1 MRQCKDPTRKAAK
14 NLGNVKIE
22 ATASDGAENAID
34 HAVAS
39 FLVFWGHRKGGASK
53 EAPLMREYTMLSI
66 GEQLVLETY
75 KGMGSTFKIQC

>member
-1 MRQCKDPTRKAAK
+1 MPTDRYTAFQSHKFK
-14 NLGNVKIE
+14 N
-22 ATASDGAENAID
+22 SQ
-34 HAVAS
+34 
-39 FLVFWGHRKGGASK
+39 LVEKGHHSVTFFDKLGGASK

>member
-1 MRQCKDPTRKAAK
+1 MRQRKDPTRKAAK

-22 ATASDGAENAID
+22 ATASDGAENASD
-34 HAVAS
+34 HFVTF
-39 FLVFWGHRKGGASK
+39 FLVLGHRKGGASK

-66 GEQLVLETY
+66 GEQHVLETY

>member
-1 MRQCKDPTRKAAK
+1 MRQRKDPTRKAAK

-22 ATASDGAENAID
+22 ATASDGAENASE
-34 HAVAS
+34 HFVTF
-39 FLVFWGHRKGGASK
+39 FLVFWHRKGGASK
-53 EAPLMREYTMLSI
+53 EAPLMREYTMLSV